1 MTNTMKKIAAT
12 IVVIILTITMFV
24 TSAFATPE
32 SKTSVKIHGT
42 SSLGNKG
49 DVIVITVPSEN
60 GTKKTYRGTLKG
72 DHLDIDMGTTDNY
85 FNVTKSGIVVS
96 FENETTDETGT
107 FLLLGKEGNGTHKP
121 NNKEPESDN
130 GMNNFDA
137 ANIVFDNANKDDMN
151 NDQNKD
157 DQQDDDQNKDDQQ
170 NDDLNKDDQQNDDQN
185 KDDQQNDDQNND
197 DQNNDDQNKDDQNND
212 DQNNDD
218 QNNDDQNND
227 DQNKDD
233 QNKDDQNNDDQQDDD
248 QNKDDQQGDDLNKD
262 DQQNDDQNKDDQQN
276 DDQNKDDQ
284 QNDDQNKDDQP
295 VNNNSQN
302 TTEKKENVKPSLM
315 IRRKARNTITISDEE
330 VPLANVPK
338 TGDNTVMIMMV
349 MLTAVI
355 GMIAVAACKTRKA
368 TNI

>member
-24 TSAFATPE
+24 TSAFAAPK

-85 FNVTKSGIVVS
+85 FNVTESGIVVS

-121 NNKEPESDN
+121 NNKDPESDN

-137 ANIVFDNANKDDMN
+137 ANIVFDNANEDDMN
-151 NDQNKD
+151 NDQ
-157 DQQDDDQNKDDQQ
+157 
-170 NDDLNKDDQQNDDQN
+170 
-185 KDDQQNDDQNND
+185 
-197 DQNNDDQNKDDQNND
+197 
-212 DQNNDD
+212 
-218 QNNDDQNND
+218 
-227 DQNKDD
+227 
-233 QNKDDQNNDDQQDDD
+233 
-248 QNKDDQQGDDLNKD
+248 NKD

-284 QNDDQNKDDQP
+284 QNDDQNKDDQQDDDQNKDDQQDDDLNKDDQQGDDQKKDDQP

-302 TTEKKENVKPSLM
+302 TTEKKENAKPSLV
-315 IRRKARNTITISDEE
+315 IRKKTRNTVTISDEE

-338 TGDNTVMIMMV
+338 TGDNTVMTMMV

>member
-24 TSAFATPE
+24 TSAFAAPK

-85 FNVTKSGIVVS
+85 FNVTESGIVVS

-121 NNKEPESDN
+121 NNKDPESDN

-137 ANIVFDNANKDDMN
+137 ANIVFDNANEDDMN

-157 DQQDDDQNKDDQQ
+157 DQQD
-170 NDDLNKDDQQNDDQN
+170 
-185 KDDQQNDDQNND
+185 
-197 DQNNDDQNKDDQNND
+197 
-212 DQNNDD
+212 
-218 QNNDDQNND
+218 
-227 DQNKDD
+227 
-233 QNKDDQNNDDQQDDD
+233 
-248 QNKDDQQGDDLNKD
+248 
-262 DQQNDDQNKDDQQN
+262 DDQNKDDQQN

-284 QNDDQNKDDQP
+284 QNDDQNKDDQNKDDQQNDDLNKDDQQGDDQKKDDQP

-302 TTEKKENVKPSLM
+302 TTEKKENAKPSLV
-315 IRRKARNTITISDEE
+315 IRKKARNTVTISDEE

-338 TGDNTVMIMMV
+338 TGDNTVMTMMV

>member
-24 TSAFATPE
+24 TPAFAAPK

-85 FNVTKSGIVVS
+85 FNVTESGIVVS

-121 NNKEPESDN
+121 NNKDPESDN

-137 ANIVFDNANKDDMN
+137 ANIVFDNANEDDMN

-157 DQQDDDQNKDDQQ
+157 DQNKDDQ
-170 NDDLNKDDQQNDDQN
+170 NKDDQQNDDQN
-185 KDDQQNDDQNND
+185 KDDQQN
-197 DQNNDDQNKDDQNND
+197 
-212 DQNNDD
+212 
-218 QNNDDQNND
+218 
-227 DQNKDD
+227 
-233 QNKDDQNNDDQQDDD
+233 
-248 QNKDDQQGDDLNKD
+248 DDLNKD

-284 QNDDQNKDDQP
+284 QNDDQNKDDQQNDDQNKDDQQDDDQNKDDQNKDDQQNDDLNKDDQQNDDLNKDDQQGDDQKKDDQP

-302 TTEKKENVKPSLM
+302 TTEKKENAKPSLV
-315 IRRKARNTITISDEE
+315 IRKKARNTVTISDEE

-338 TGDNTVMIMMV
+338 TGDNTVMTMMV

>member
-1 MTNTMKKIAAT
+1 MTNTMKKIAAA
-12 IVVIILTITMFV
+12 IVVIILTITMFA
-24 TSAFATPE
+24 TPAFAAPK

-85 FNVTKSGIVVS
+85 FNVTESGIVVS

-121 NNKEPESDN
+121 NNKDPESDN

-137 ANIVFDNANKDDMN
+137 ANIVFDNANEDDMN
-151 NDQNKD
+151 NDQNK
-157 DQQDDDQNKDDQQ
+157 DDQNKDDQQ
-170 NDDLNKDDQQNDDQN
+170 NDDLNKDDQQNDDLN
-185 KDDQQNDDQNND
+185 K
-197 DQNNDDQNKDDQNND
+197 
-212 DQNNDD
+212 
-218 QNNDDQNND
+218 
-227 DQNKDD
+227 
-233 QNKDDQNNDDQQDDD
+233 DDQQDDD
-248 QNKDDQQGDDLNKD
+248 QNKDDQQNDDQNKD
-262 DQQNDDQNKDDQQN
+262 DQQDDDQNKDDQQDDDQNKDDQQN

-284 QNDDQNKDDQP
+284 QNDDQNKDDQQGDDQKKDDQP
-295 VNNNSQN
+295 VKNNSQN
-302 TTEKKENVKPSLM
+302 TTEKKESAKPSLV
-315 IRRKARNTITISDEE
+315 IRKKARNTVTISDEE

-338 TGDNTVMIMMV
+338 TGDNTVMTMMV

>member
-12 IVVIILTITMFV
+12 IVVIILTITMFI
-24 TSAFATPE
+24 TPAFAAPK

-85 FNVTKSGIVVS
+85 FNVTESGIVVS

-121 NNKEPESDN
+121 NNKDPESDN

-137 ANIVFDNANKDDMN
+137 ANIVFDNANEDDMN
-151 NDQNKD
+151 N
-157 DQQDDDQNKDDQQ
+157 DQNKDDQQ
-170 NDDLNKDDQQNDDQN
+170 NDDLNKDDQ
-185 KDDQQNDDQNND
+185 K
-197 DQNNDDQNKDDQNND
+197 
-212 DQNNDD
+212 
-218 QNNDDQNND
+218 
-227 DQNKDD
+227 
-233 QNKDDQNNDDQQDDD
+233 
-248 QNKDDQQGDDLNKD
+248 
-262 DQQNDDQNKDDQQN
+262 
-276 DDQNKDDQ
+276 
-284 QNDDQNKDDQP
+284 KDDQP

-302 TTEKKENVKPSLM
+302 TTEKKENAKPSLV
-315 IRRKARNTITISDEE
+315 IRKKGRNTVTISDEE

>member
-12 IVVIILTITMFV
+12 IVVIILTITMFI
-24 TSAFATPE
+24 TPAFAAPK

-85 FNVTKSGIVVS
+85 FNVTESGIVVS

-121 NNKEPESDN
+121 NNKDPESDN

-137 ANIVFDNANKDDMN
+137 ANIVFDNANEDDMN
-151 NDQNKD
+151 N
-157 DQQDDDQNKDDQQ
+157 DQNKDDQQ
-170 NDDLNKDDQQNDDQN
+170 NDDLNKDDQQ
-185 KDDQQNDDQNND
+185 
-197 DQNNDDQNKDDQNND
+197 
-212 DQNNDD
+212 
-218 QNNDDQNND
+218 
-227 DQNKDD
+227 
-233 QNKDDQNNDDQQDDD
+233 DDD
-248 QNKDDQQGDDLNKD
+248 QNKDDQQD
-262 DQQNDDQNKDDQQN
+262 DDQNKDDQQN

-284 QNDDQNKDDQP
+284 QNDDLNKDDQKKDDQP

-302 TTEKKENVKPSLM
+302 TTEKKENAKPSLV
-315 IRRKARNTITISDEE
+315 IRKKGRNTVTISDEE

>member
-12 IVVIILTITMFV
+12 IVVIILTITMFI
-24 TSAFATPE
+24 TPAFAAPK

-85 FNVTKSGIVVS
+85 FNVTERGIVVS

-121 NNKEPESDN
+121 NNKDPESDN

-137 ANIVFDNANKDDMN
+137 ANIVFDNANEDDMN

-157 DQQDDDQNKDDQQ
+157 DQQNDDLNKDDQQDDDQNKDDQQDDEQNKDDQQNDDQNKDDQQDDDQNKDDQQNDDQNKDDQQ
-170 NDDLNKDDQQNDDQN
+170 NDDLNKDDQQNDDQ
-185 KDDQQNDDQNND
+185 K
-197 DQNNDDQNKDDQNND
+197 
-212 DQNNDD
+212 
-218 QNNDDQNND
+218 
-227 DQNKDD
+227 
-233 QNKDDQNNDDQQDDD
+233 
-248 QNKDDQQGDDLNKD
+248 
-262 DQQNDDQNKDDQQN
+262 
-276 DDQNKDDQ
+276 
-284 QNDDQNKDDQP
+284 KDDQP

-302 TTEKKENVKPSLM
+302 TTEKKENAKPSLV
-315 IRRKARNTITISDEE
+315 IRKKARNTVTISDEE

-338 TGDNTVMIMMV
+338 TGDNTVMTMMV